1 MPPAD
6 TSLTITIIVNGSII
20 VSNTFD
26 KIDILR
32 DDPISIFFMIGNQ
45 EKRGKPP
52 LSYLVKIDYFK
63 R

>member
-32 DDPISIFFMIGNQ
+32 HESISIFFMIGNQ
-45 EKRGKPP
+45 EKRASPSLIFDKGR
-52 LSYLVKIDYFK
+52 LF
-63 R
+63 